1 MKTLDYILIENPNGD
16 LQQTELVA
24 TDEYRL
30 NSKIN
35 LIPYNQVDGLEWRRP
50 TLPQIRAFQ
59 KKVEQGKAPKVTL
72 RMEKGHD
79 IEAACGQLR
88 LQESS
93 NLS

>member
-1 MKTLDYILIENPNGD
+1 MKTLEYILIENPNGD

-50 TLPQIRAFQ
+50 TLSQIRAFL
-59 KKVEQGKAPKVTL
+59 KKVVQGETPKITY
-72 RMEKGHD
+72 RREKGL
-79 IEAACGQLR
+79 ISKR
-88 LQESS
+88 LAFSL
-93 NLS
+93 N